1 METNPA
7 RGPFGLMR
15 PLRQSST
22 LTDADRIVFDERCHF
37 VRRDGG
43 DGFLGVIT
51 AAGLIASAVI
61 MALD

>member
-7 RGPFGLMR
+7 RGPLGHVR
-15 PLRQSST
+15 PLRQSIT

-37 VRRDGG
+37 VRRNGG
-43 DGFLGVIT
+43 DGFLSVVT
-51 AAGLIASAVI
+51 VAGLIASAVI